1 MQLVL
6 IAIIK
11 GGRQYK
17 QISGFR
23 IIDSDTQEV
32 QDIAYNNVIS
42 TLRNG
47 NATVDGIDVSGS
59 EPKGSNGSFDR
70 YAQIAD
76 GVPVGKCP
84 AVILKEYA
92 NKVYDVSDPFG
103 RVVQMTEQSII
114 DYVSVEGLANG
125 KVVNG
130 HISSI
135 NGSYNADKSLLRAKS
150 GDKLK
155 QKMRIL
161 GETNTVLNDDN
172 YLESIK
178 SDEEAVS
185 VGVGCL
191 GICSEAFRE
200 CPNVKEIHLPS
211 TCVNFDEKAFAGL
224 KYLEKINIPDG
235 TVEISRMCFLNCRAL
250 KEIELPNSIRK
261 VGDSAFRG
269 TALKKVSVGPVR
281 FSQGRTCFPA
291 SARLQIRH

>member
-23 IIDSDTQEV
+23 IIDSDTREV

-114 DYVSVEGLANG
+114 DYASVEGLANG
-125 KVVNG
+125 KVVNE